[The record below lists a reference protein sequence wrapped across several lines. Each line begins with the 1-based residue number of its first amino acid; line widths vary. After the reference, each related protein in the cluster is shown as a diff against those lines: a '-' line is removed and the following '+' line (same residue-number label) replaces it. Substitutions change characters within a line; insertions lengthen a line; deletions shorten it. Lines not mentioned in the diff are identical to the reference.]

1 MRILNRKRREIREDF
16 LNCIQARLESQI
28 KIIQQ
33 SSDEKAQKN
42 FCKLVELMN
51 AAIRLEQAEK
61 RMDVNL
67 KIAIYSVI
75 ASIFAS
81 GVTTI
86 FVQHLMHTN

>member
-1 MRILNRKRREIREDF
+1 MKLPYKKRRYNREDF
-16 LNCIQARLESQI
+16 LNCIQKRLDCQI
-28 KIIQQ
+28 EIIQQ

-61 RMDVNL
+61 RMDVNQ
-67 KIAIYSVI
+67 KIAIYSII
-75 ASIFAS
+75 ASVFTS

-86 FVQHLMHTN
+86 LVQHLT